1 MIKQHNLLIDIKISN
16 TKNDTI
22 SVQMRKM
29 EAKAKEI
36 NQEVIEESRRIR
48 RDTSKDMNNLKAN
61 PEIYKKMSSCTFF
74 FKNG

>member
-1 MIKQHNLLIDIKISN
+1 
-16 TKNDTI
+16 
-22 SVQMRKM
+22 MRKM

-48 RDTSKDMNNLKAN
+48 RDTSKDMNNIKAN